1 MPITINRSK
10 SIGYTSQGGE
20 CELDLSGTT
29 FSEFSVEQLEVLEKV
44 TKVNMSRCILWRKP
58 FPMLNTFPNIKV
70 VDLSDTRI
78 EKVPEYRDGIKVI
91 LDGCPIREVPSWVI
105 ERSSLPSLNRCPIME
120 LPEGYEKLDPQLA
133 ADVKERWTTINY
145 EVGTPP

>member
-1 MPITINRSK
+1 
-10 SIGYTSQGGE
+10 
-20 CELDLSGTT
+20 
-29 FSEFSVEQLEVLEKV
+29 
-44 TKVNMSRCILWRKP
+44 
-58 FPMLNTFPNIKV
+58 MLNTFPNIKV

-105 ERSSLPSLNRCPIME
+105 ERSSLPSRNRCPIME